1 MATSPPPEN
10 TTPPTTL
17 DRLLASG
24 ARDESDWRYAIG
36 PDWMQGR
43 TAYGGISAAISL
55 DAALRDHPGDAPLRS
70 AQVSFV
76 GPVGGE
82 SAVTTRVL
90 RQSKSSRF
98 IGTDL
103 SSESGYG
110 TNAVFTFMKPRDS
123 HVDLGTVPLPDIRR
137 PDELESIPDHPVRPA
152 FGRKFEMRPSEGKGF
167 GHGKSEGRILT
178 WVRWVDT
185 PACDAHIA
193 LLALAD
199 ALPPAA
205 LPLFTQFGPISSST
219 WMQHFLT
226 DHPETEDG
234 WWLLLSE
241 TRQVQRGFS
250 AQDMMIWN
258 SAGELVSVGGQG
270 VAVYV

>member
-1 MATSPPPEN
+1 MNMTDSP
-10 TTPPTTL
+10 TLTTL
-17 DRLLASG
+17 DQLLATGTTHENQRHYS
-24 ARDESDWRYAIG
+24 IG

-43 TAYGGISAAISL
+43 TAYGGISAAVSL
-55 DAALRDHPGDAPLRS
+55 DAALRDHPGDAPLRT

-76 GPVGGE
+76 GPVGGDV
-82 SAVTTRVL
+82 AVTTRSL
-90 RQSKSSRF
+90 RESRSSRF

-103 SSESGYG
+103 ASESGYG

-123 HVDLGTVPLPDIRR
+123 HVDHAAIPLPAIRR
-137 PDELESIPDHPVRPA
+137 PHELEEVPEHPARPS
-152 FGRKFEMRPSEGKGF
+152 FTRKFEMRPSEGRGF
-167 GHGKSEGRILT
+167 GHGRSEGRILT
-178 WVRWVDT
+178 WVRWVDA
-185 PACDAHIA
+185 PQCDPHIA

-219 WMQHFLT
+219 WVQHFLT

-258 SAGELVSVGGQG
+258 SAGQLVSIGGQG